1 MGLFTWSSLAG
12 GFLTGRYTRANREM
26 RTERQDALV
35 LRSYGSEDNF
45 SRMARARRLAEA
57 TGLTLPQL
65 ALAYS
70 QNHPL
75 NLFSLVGCRAPEEY
89 ADNILALETPL
100 TAEEIIWLETGE
112 GNER

>member
-12 GFLTGRYTRANREM
+12 GFLTGRYTRENRET

-35 LRSYGSEDNF
+35 LRSYGSDDNF
-45 SRMARARRLAEA
+45 SRLARAQQLAEA
-57 TGLTLPQL
+57 KGLTLPQL

-75 NLFSLVGCRAPEEY
+75 DLFSLVGCRAPGEY
-89 ADNILALETPL
+89 ADNIVALETPL
-100 TAEEIIWLETGE
+100 TGEEIAWLETGE
-112 GNER
+112 GDDL